1 MVTFNL
7 CSNQRLSAVVI
18 DSTAAAAAAAAGDGL
33 DDSSVTSETAA

>member
-18 DSTAAAAAAAAGDGL
+18 DSTAAAAAAAGDGL
-33 DDSSVTSETAA
+33 DDSSV